1 MVQDF
6 SIISQNSP
14 DRMPE
19 ERKRFHLVVIR
30 NQCSPKPQRKDFH
43 KWPFPVSSKHQ
54 LRPSHLAAESERRF
68 AKKKHCKN
76 VLFFLAEPQNRMFAL
91 GLRTFSTH
99 ELSASAK
106 DLLFQAFHSKS
117 FR

>member
-1 MVQDF
+1 MVQEF

-43 KWPFPVSSKHQ
+43 KWPFPVSSKQ
-54 LRPSHLAAESERRF
+54 SIAAESPRCRERKTLRQKKI
-68 AKKKHCKN
+68 AKRS
-76 VLFFLAEPQNRMFAL
+76 FFLADPKNRMFAF
-91 GLRTFSTH
+91 GLRTFSPH